1 MGYVDRQA
9 TLDVSAGEHERR
21 ERPRSNVPLPVQLY
35 HSKANRR
42 LAWGATRNVSPG
54 GLLVEWDECDGVSG
68 DQVVRVHVGPLV
80 ETWPERNGFFRG
92 RIRRLES
99 KPTLRCAVEILDDP
113 PLFLLAAELV
123 GMHPRILKLK
133 RQLLEMAD
141 YDVNVLVR
149 GESGTGKNVVAALIH
164 RYSHRCASPYVRL
177 NCPSIPDSLLESQL
191 FGHEKGA
198 FTDAKQ
204 GRPGLFRVADGG
216 TLVLDEISSVPLSV
230 QAKLLQAIE
239 EKKFLPLGA
248 REMVTVNVRLV
259 ATTNDNLERKI
270 RNGAFRED
278 LFYRLN
284 EMALFVPPLR
294 QRLTD
299 VLILSEHFLRKYCAE
314 FRKDYRPLDRAAAEQ
329 FLKYSWPGN
338 VRELENTI
346 KRGLLLGQFETAR
359 SASHASESHHAQV
372 EPLASQKGAPPVR
385 PVSMSEARAE
395 AEKQALLGA
404 LAACQYN
411 RTSAAARLGVS
422 YRTLLR
428 RMKKYSIQL

>member
-1 MGYVDRQA
+1 MGYVEKQT
-9 TLDVSAGEHERR
+9 TLDASAGQDERR
-21 ERPRSNVPLPVQLY
+21 ECPRTDVLLPVQLH
-35 HSKANRR
+35 HSKANRL

-54 GLLVEWDECDGVSG
+54 GLLVECDDCDGIST
-68 DQVVRVHVGPLV
+68 DQVVRIHIGPLA
-80 ETWPERNGFFRG
+80 ETWPERNGFFKG
-92 RIRRLES
+92 RVRRLENGT
-99 KPTLRCAVEILDDP
+99 TLRCAVEVLDDP
-113 PLFLLAAELV
+113 PLFLQAAELV

-164 RYSHRCASPYVRL
+164 RYSHRCTFPCVRL

-198 FTDAKQ
+198 YTDAKQ
-204 GRPGLFRVADGG
+204 GRPGLFRVADRG

-248 REMVTVNVRLV
+248 RAMVTVNVRLV

-270 RNGAFRED
+270 REGAFRED

-294 QRLTD
+294 ERLTD
-299 VLILSEHFLRKYCAE
+299 VLILSEHFLRTYCTE
-314 FRKDYRPLDRAAAEQ
+314 FRKDYRPLTRAAAEQ
-329 FLKYSWPGN
+329 FLKYAWPGN

-346 KRGLLLGQFETAR
+346 KRGVLLGQFETTR

-372 EPLASQKGAPPVR
+372 APASQEGVAPVR
-385 PVSMSEARAE
+385 PVSMNEARGE

-411 RTSAAARLGVS
+411 RTSAAAYLGVS
-422 YRTLLR
+422 YRTVLR
-428 RMKKYSIQL
+428 RMKKFSIQL